1 MKSLSDKGVI
11 FPAVLLT
18 NIPEFCKDER
28 SLSKGYIRGHG
39 AVGERY
45 PAAEGQRFI
54 DQSGNLYVI
63 NRAVI
68 KEVGEPAFRTAINI
82 ALTRLG
88 LGLRMVINEFE
99 VECVGAID
107 LDAAKALILPR
118 AEHESTDSDLTDL
131 DRIRRARTFPELID
145 ATR

>member
-1 MKSLSDKGVI
+1 MKPLSDRGVI

-18 NIPEFCKDER
+18 DIPEFCKDER
-28 SLSKGYIRGHG
+28 TLSKGYIRGHG

-45 PAAEGQRFI
+45 LAAEGQRFI

-68 KEVGEPAFRTAINI
+68 KEVGGPAIRTAINI
-82 ALTRLG
+82 ALTWIG
-88 LGLRMVINEFE
+88 LGLRIVINEFE

-107 LDAAKALILPR
+107 LDAAKALILPP
-118 AEHESTDSDLTDL
+118 AEHESIDRGLTDL
-131 DRIRRARTFPELID
+131 NRIRRARTIPELIA